1 MGLVKLTYVT
11 GPDEPCDVGGEV
23 RPPKVVDDVCTC
35 GKVSVMPGGVVSR
48 SKNCWSFV
56 TVDDYF
62 MTTLQIAPPKMAIFF
77 EEVFCIMQECGIC
90 GIGQSQRTFGGVEPF
105 ANAPQMVIG
114 TDMPRTQ
121 QRSM

>member
-1 MGLVKLTYVT
+1 MT

-35 GKVSVMPGGVVSR
+35 EVTMMSGGVMS
-48 SKNCWSFV
+48 SSENCWSFV

-62 MTTLQIAPPKMAIFF
+62 MTTLQTPPPKTAIFF

-90 GIGQSQRTFGGVEPF
+90 SIGQSRRMFGGVKPF
-105 ANAPQMVIG
+105 ANALQMVIG
-114 TDMPRTQ
+114 MAG
-121 QRSM
+121 SMGLGE